1 MKLRASLSA
10 WTQKQ
15 SKHAAVA
22 YPLITCLVCLE
33 DDDTF
38 ANDVDPLVDNLHRIF
53 KASLVACRL
62 GNMIVPET
70 GVPYGDCSASP
81 SREILQGGPTG
92 QLISIDLMHAF
103 HASCGLSQ
111 QGIPSRQGC

>member
-1 MKLRASLSA
+1 MKLRANLTA

-38 ANDVDPLVDNLHRIF
+38 ANDVAPRVDNLHRIF
-53 KASLVACRL
+53 KASLVACRVGKINL
-62 GNMIVPET
+62 HVT
-70 GVPYGDCSASP
+70 GEPIP
-81 SREILQGGPTG
+81 
-92 QLISIDLMHAF
+92 
-103 HASCGLSQ
+103 GL
-111 QGIPSRQGC
+111 

>member
-1 MKLRASLSA
+1 MHCFDSFIMKRGTCGGPDLRCTLLQRWYQTVVKLRASLSA

-53 KASLVACRL
+53 KASLVACRVKSH
-62 GNMIVPET
+62 NFT
-70 GVPYGDCSASP
+70 CDRANP
-81 SREILQGGPTG
+81 S
-92 QLISIDLMHAF
+92 
-103 HASCGLSQ
+103 
-111 QGIPSRQGC
+111 

>member
-38 ANDVDPLVDNLHRIF
+38 ASDVDPLVDNLHRIF

-62 GNMIVPET
+62 GNMIVPVT
-70 GVPYGDCSASP
+70 GVPSRDYSASS
-81 SREILQGGPTG
+81 SREISRAGP
-92 QLISIDLMHAF
+92 Q
-103 HASCGLSQ
+103 AS
-111 QGIPSRQGC
+111 